1 MNGELGPVSVMDQ
14 RRARGRTGDYS
25 RGGESGS
32 VSLELVGALPVL
44 AISLLASLQFV
55 VAGYVLWSAGTA
67 ARAGARA
74 ALTGGGV
81 EGAAR
86 HALPGVLAEDSRVTR
101 EDGVTVSVRLPALI
115 PGLPETWL
123 EGSSDLGR

>member
-1 MNGELGPVSVMDQ
+1 MVSIWRRRWPGTRSGPLG
-14 RRARGRTGDYS
+14 RA
-25 RGGESGS
+25 EGS
-32 VSLELVGALPVL
+32 ASLELLGALPVV
-44 AISLLASLQFV
+44 AVSLLAALQLA

-74 ALTGGGV
+74 VLTGRGA

-86 HALPGVLAEDSRVTR
+86 RALPGVLADHSKVTR
-101 EDGVTVSVRLPALI
+101 EDGVTVAVRMPDLF

>member
-1 MNGELGPVSVMDQ
+1 MFAASQN
-14 RRARGRTGDYS
+14 RARGSIGGS
-25 RGGESGS
+25 RGGEAGS
-32 VSLELVGALPVL
+32 VSLELIGALPVV
-44 AISLLASLQFV
+44 AISLLASLQLV
-55 VAGYVLWSAGTA
+55 GAGYVIWSAGTA

-74 ALTGGGV
+74 VLTGAGP

-86 HALPGVLAEDSRVTR
+86 RALPGVLAEDSRVTR
-101 EDGVTVSVRLPALI
+101 EDGVTVSVRLPALV

>member
-1 MNGELGPVSVMDQ
+1 MPAKEKKQPRGPVGDP
-14 RRARGRTGDYS
+14 RGR
-25 RGGESGS
+25 ESGS
-32 VSLELVGALPVL
+32 VSLELVGALPVV
-44 AISLLASLQFV
+44 AISFLASLQLA

-74 ALTGGGV
+74 VLTGDGPQP
-81 EGAAR
+81 AAR
-86 HALPGVLAEDSRVTR
+86 RALPGVLSEDSRVTR
-101 EDGVTVSVRLPALI
+101 EDGVTVSVRLPALV

>member
-1 MNGELGPVSVMDQ
+1 M
-14 RRARGRTGDYS
+14 
-25 RGGESGS
+25 
-32 VSLELVGALPVL
+32 VGALPVV
-44 AISLLASLQFV
+44 AISLLASLQLA

-74 ALTGGGV
+74 VLTG
-81 EGAAR
+81 EAAKAAAR
-86 HALPGVLAEDSRVTR
+86 RALPGVLSEDSRVTR
-101 EDGVTVSVRLPALI
+101 EDGVTVSVRLPALV

>member
-1 MNGELGPVSVMDQ
+1 MSATAKRQ
-14 RRARGRTGDYS
+14 ARGPDGDP
-25 RGGESGS
+25 RGRESGS
-32 VSLELVGALPVL
+32 VSLELVGALPVV
-44 AISLLASLQFV
+44 AISLLASLQLA

-74 ALTGGGV
+74 VLTGDGAQA
-81 EGAAR
+81 AAR
-86 HALPGVLAEDSRVTR
+86 RALPGVLSEDSRVTR
-101 EDGVTVSVRLPALI
+101 EDGVTVSVRLPALV

>member
-1 MNGELGPVSVMDQ
+1 M
-14 RRARGRTGDYS
+14 
-25 RGGESGS
+25 
-32 VSLELVGALPVL
+32 
-44 AISLLASLQFV
+44 AISLLASLQLA
-55 VAGYVLWSAGTA
+55 VAGYVIWSAGTA

-74 ALTGGGV
+74 VLAGAGP

-86 HALPGVLAEDSRVTR
+86 RALPGVLAEGSRVTR
-101 EDGVTVSVRLPALI
+101 ENGVTVSVRLPALV

>member
-1 MNGELGPVSVMDQ
+1 MPATANRQAKGTAGGPG
-14 RRARGRTGDYS
+14 GR
-25 RGGESGS
+25 ESGS
-32 VSLELVGALPVL
+32 ASLELVGALPVV
-44 AISLLASLQFV
+44 AISLLASLQLA

-74 ALTGGGV
+74 VLTGDGAQA
-81 EGAAR
+81 AAR
-86 HALPGVLAEDSRVTR
+86 RALPGVLSEDSRVTR
-101 EDGVTVSVRLPALI
+101 EDGVTVSVRLPALV